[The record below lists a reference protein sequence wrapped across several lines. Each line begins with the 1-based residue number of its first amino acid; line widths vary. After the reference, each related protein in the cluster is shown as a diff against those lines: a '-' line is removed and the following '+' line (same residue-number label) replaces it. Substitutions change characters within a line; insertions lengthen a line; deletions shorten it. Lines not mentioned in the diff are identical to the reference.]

1 MLISDADFTPIQPT
15 PQLMQTPSNTF
26 NPDFLFF
33 DNPSDPTF
41 FNVPSKLDFIQNT
54 NSSSFIKPPI
64 PIPPS
69 SSTFNSPLINQ
80 HVFHQSTQPTQA
92 QGHVGHLGPVNL
104 IDGSVLSQQ
113 PLSALDCSGWFT
125 PSLSIEA
132 NSASASALTP
142 ASASASATLTK
153 GDASGFDHLSPFD
166 EVCASA
172 FNTPYA
178 PYLDTPD
185 QTPTQT
191 PLFDSVASED
201 LCSLQLDD
209 LWTPSA
215 VATLPAAPAAS
226 IVNDTSFAQTSSTL
240 DFDLSFTSSASA
252 SIPLS
257 STTQSGQAAQDDV
270 RTNARLQAENAL
282 LDFVLF
288 DDIAF
293 PSPMSTFST
302 PMTNTLTSPSSASS
316 KVSDALFFAS
326 GNGPS

>member
-1 MLISDADFTPIQPT
+1 MLISDADFTPTHPT

-41 FNVPSKLDFIQNT
+41 FNVPSKLDFIQNN

-64 PIPPS
+64 PIPLF
-69 SSTFNSPLINQ
+69 SSTFNPPLINQ
-80 HVFHQSTQPTQA
+80 HVLHQPSQPTQA
-92 QGHVGHLGPVNL
+92 QGLVGHGPVNP

-113 PLSALDCSGWFT
+113 PLSGLDCSGWFT
-125 PSLSIEA
+125 PSLSTEA
-132 NSASASALTP
+132 SSASASALTHAP
-142 ASASASATLTK
+142 ASASATLTK
-153 GDASGFDHLSPFD
+153 GDISGFDHLSPFD

-185 QTPTQT
+185 QTPNQT
-191 PLFDSVASED
+191 PLFDSMASED

-226 IVNDTSFAQTSSTL
+226 ITNDSDFAQTSSTL
-240 DFDLSFTSSASA
+240 DFDLSFVSSSAST
-252 SIPLS
+252 PLS

-270 RTNARLQAENAL
+270 QVNARLQAENAL

-293 PSPMSTFST
+293 PSSISTFST
-302 PMTNTLTSPSSASS
+302 PMTTTITSPSSANS
-316 KVSDALFFAS
+316 KVCATFCF
-326 GNGPS
+326 N

>member
-69 SSTFNSPLINQ
+69 STFNSPLIDQ
-80 HVFHQSTQPTQA
+80 YVFHQPSQPTQA
-92 QGHVGHLGPVNL
+92 QGHVGHLGSINP

-113 PLSALDCSGWFT
+113 PLSDLDCSGWFT

-132 NSASASALTP
+132 SSASASALTP
-142 ASASASATLTK
+142 APASATLTK

-226 IVNDTSFAQTSSTL
+226 IASDSSFAQTSSTL
-240 DFDLSFTSSASA
+240 DFDLSFASSASA
-252 SIPLS
+252 STPLS

-270 RTNARLQAENAL
+270 QTNARLQAENAL

-293 PSPMSTFST
+293 PSPISTFST

-316 KVSDALFFAS
+316 KVSAAFFAYRKLS
-326 GNGPS
+326 I